1 MVIVMKVFRLL
12 IVLCVTV
19 LYVARSWSLSAD
31 EAQSYS
37 FAGNALNSSTTDNLA
52 TTNITL
58 ESSALAEAH
67 VESSLAHSQTNL
79 DKKQQLHME
88 NGYIGLTDDT
98 QLWVTPLGAGLNV
111 KY

>member
-1 MVIVMKVFRLL
+1 MKVFKFLFVFSVSL
-12 IVLCVTV
+12 FCS
-19 LYVARSWSLSAD
+19 AESWSLSAD

-37 FAGNALNSSTTDNLA
+37 FAGSALSNSPTNNLTA
-52 TTNITL
+52 TRITL

-67 VESSLAHSQTNL
+67 AESSLAHSRTDL
-79 DKKQQLHME
+79 DKKQQFQME

-98 QLWVTPLGAGLNV
+98 RLWVGPLGASLNV